1 MILINKESNN
11 RVALTLTEKSQL
23 IGYDSGGN
31 LTGDTYNLFVFSNE
45 GRDEEKIFT
54 ATDISPYKE
63 RYNEFSIT
71 ESGTTENLLGGI
83 IHLTGRTSQWSY
95 KIYESDTPFS
105 ADTLAVSA
113 TTGTILEEGRVLV
126 RGNEGD
132 TSINDVYL

>member
-1 MILINKESNN
+1 MILINKESYNN
-11 RVALTLTEKSQL
+11 VVLTLTEKSQL
-23 IGYDSGGN
+23 LGYDNGGN
-31 LTGDTYNLFVFSNE
+31 LTGTTYNLFVFENE
-45 GRDEEKIFT
+45 GRDEQKIFT
-54 ATDISPYKE
+54 ADDISPYKK
-63 RYNEFSIT
+63 RYNEFEIRESDNT
-71 ESGTTENLLGGI
+71 ETLLDGR

-95 KIYESDTPFS
+95 KVYESDTAFS

>member
-1 MILINKESNN
+1 L
-11 RVALTLTEKSQL
+11 
-23 IGYDSGGN
+23 GYDNGGN
-31 LTGDTYNLFVFSNE
+31 LTGTTYNLFVFENE
-45 GRDEEKIFT
+45 GRDEQKIFT
-54 ATDISPYKE
+54 ADDISPYKK
-63 RYNEFSIT
+63 RYNEFDIR
-71 ESGTTENLLGGI
+71 ESSSPEALLDGR

-105 ADTLAVSA
+105 ADTLSVSA

>member
-1 MILINKESNN
+1 MILINKESYNN
-11 RVALTLTEKSQL
+11 VVLTLTEKSQL
-23 IGYDSGGN
+23 LGYDNGGN
-31 LTGDTYNLFVFSNE
+31 LTGTTYNLFVFENE
-45 GRDEEKIFT
+45 GRDEQKIFT
-54 ATDISPYKE
+54 ANDISPYKG
-63 RYNEFSIT
+63 RYNEFEVL
-71 ESGTTENLLGGI
+71 ESGTTENLLDGI

-105 ADTLAVSA
+105 ANTLAVSA

>member
-1 MILINKESNN
+1 MILINKESYNN
-11 RVALTLTEKSQL
+11 VVLTLTEKSQL
-23 IGYDSGGN
+23 LGYDNGGN
-31 LTGDTYNLFVFSNE
+31 LTGTTYNLFVFENE
-45 GRDEEKIFT
+45 GKNQQKIFT
-54 ATDISPYKE
+54 ADDISPYKK
-63 RYNEFSIT
+63 RYNEFEIV
-71 ESGTTENLLGGI
+71 ESDAPEALLDGR

-113 TTGTILEEGRVLV
+113 TTGTIIEEGRVLV

>member
-1 MILINKESNN
+1 MILINKESYNN
-11 RVALTLTEKSQL
+11 VVLTLTEKSQL
-23 IGYDSGGN
+23 LGYDNGGN
-31 LTGDTYNLFVFSNE
+31 LTGTTYNLFVFENE
-45 GRDEEKIFT
+45 GKNQQKIFT
-54 ATDISPYKE
+54 ADDISPYKE
-63 RYNEFSIT
+63 RYNEFEIV
-71 ESGTTENLLGGI
+71 ESDAPEVLLDGR

-113 TTGTILEEGRVLV
+113 TTGTIIEEGRVLV

>member
-1 MILINKESNN
+1 L
-11 RVALTLTEKSQL
+11 
-23 IGYDSGGN
+23 GYDNGGN
-31 LTGDTYNLFVFSNE
+31 LTGTTYNLFVFENE
-45 GRDEEKIFT
+45 GKNQQKIFT
-54 ATDISPYKE
+54 ADDISPYKK
-63 RYNEFSIT
+63 RYNEFSIR
-71 ESGTTENLLGGI
+71 ESDAPEALLDGR

-105 ADTLAVSA
+105 ANTLAVSA

>member
-1 MILINKESNN
+1 MILINKETNN
-11 RVALTLTEKSQL
+11 TIALTLTEKSQL
-23 IGYDSGGN
+23 LGYDSGGN
-31 LTGDTYNLFVFSNE
+31 LTGTTYNLFVFENE

-54 ATDISPYKE
+54 ANDISPYKE
-63 RYNEFSIT
+63 RYNEFEVL

-95 KIYESDTPFS
+95 KIYESDTAFS

>member
-1 MILINKESNN
+1 MILINKESYNN
-11 RVALTLTEKSQL
+11 VVLTLTEKSQL
-23 IGYDSGGN
+23 LGYDNGGN
-31 LTGDTYNLFVFSNE
+31 LTGTTYNLFVFENE
-45 GRDEEKIFT
+45 GKNQQKIFT
-54 ATDISPYKE
+54 ADDISPYKK
-63 RYNEFSIT
+63 RYNEFSIR
-71 ESGTTENLLGGI
+71 ESDAPEALLDGR

-105 ADTLAVSA
+105 ANTLAVSA